1 LTGRGS
7 VRRLVL
13 QVVLLAALLVGL
25 SRLAGRPGKQVGEAG
40 DPAPQGKSLPGAP
53 SADEMS
59 GATPDLTFFRTLGK
73 ERPAPAGNG
82 SESET
87 TRDDTSGRSRD
98 SGVAPAGAFVVQ
110 ALATRDGAAARR
122 LRDRLAGRGFPT
134 TVTEDRSG
142 AGPVYRVR
150 VGRYRARAEAE
161 AAARVLRHKDHLNPW
176 ILQEGE

>member
-1 LTGRGS
+1 MTGRGS
-7 VRRLVL
+7 VRRLVF

-25 SRLAGRPGKQVGEAG
+25 SRLAGRPGKQGGEAG
-40 DPAPQGKSLPGAP
+40 GPAPPGETVHGAP
-53 SADEMS
+53 PVDEMS

-73 ERPAPAGNG
+73 ERPALSGDGP
-82 SESET
+82 ESGT
-87 TRDDTSGRSRD
+87 TRDETSGRSRD
-98 SGVAPAGAFVVQ
+98 SGGGTSGAFVVQ

-134 TVTEDRSG
+134 TVSEDRSG
-142 AGPVYRVR
+142 AGAVYRVR

-161 AAARVLRHKDHLNPW
+161 AAARVLRHRDHLSPW